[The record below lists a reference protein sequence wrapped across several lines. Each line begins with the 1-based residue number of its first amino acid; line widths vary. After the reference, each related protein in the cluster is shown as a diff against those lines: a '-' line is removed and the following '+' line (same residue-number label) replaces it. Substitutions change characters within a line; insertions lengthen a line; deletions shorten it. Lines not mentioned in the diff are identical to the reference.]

1 MLVIILNLKKA
12 PRHFLTASR
21 KVKVLDIFL
30 KSEPSFDL
38 SWHLLYKKKK
48 GNFMSH
54 SESGE
59 NWSSFSLNW

>member
-48 GNFMSH
+48 AILCHTQKAERTGAVF
-54 SESGE
+54 
-59 NWSSFSLNW
+59 L